1 MVLLVQDIYQGDTC
15 KGKRGRSQRRH
26 DEGLIPGRESGK
38 GGGQGRNRLRL
49 QHTSKEDLVTP
60 TENP

>member
-1 MVLLVQDIYQGDTC
+1 MGLLVQDIYQGDTC

-38 GGGQGRNRLRL
+38 EGGQGRNRLTAAHL
-49 QHTSKEDLVTP
+49 
-60 TENP
+60 